1 MTQSIRHIR
10 YPFWINGLSGRTAEE
25 GDYSQYIRQL
35 IRQVLLTA
43 KGERVCR
50 PQFGAGVRRQVFA
63 PLSNETAALTKTIVF
78 EALNRWLGRFIRVD
92 KIEVFADM
100 ATLTISIEYLLIARG
115 ETRILNEEVP
125 L

>member
-1 MTQSIRHIR
+1 MATPVRHIR
-10 YPFWINGLSGRTAEE
+10 YPFWINGLSGRAAEE
-25 GDYSQYIRQL
+25 GDYGQYIREL

-50 PQFGAGVRRQVFA
+50 PQFGAGIRRQVFA
-63 PLSNETAALTKTIVF
+63 PLSNETAALTRTIVF

-92 KIEVFADM
+92 RVDVSADM
-100 ATLTISIEYLLIARG
+100 STLTITIEYLLIAHG
-115 ETRILNEEVP
+115 EIRILNEEVA